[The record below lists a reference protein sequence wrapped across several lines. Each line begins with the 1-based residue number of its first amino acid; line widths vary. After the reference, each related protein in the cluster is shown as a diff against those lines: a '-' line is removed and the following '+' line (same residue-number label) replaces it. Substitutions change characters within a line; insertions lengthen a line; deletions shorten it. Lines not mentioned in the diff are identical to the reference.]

1 MRIKIHILIVLTA
14 VLSAMLTGP
23 AVYAESGSSREYQIK
38 AAFLYNF
45 LQFVDWPKEKIAD
58 ANKPI
63 IIGIIGDDPFGDA
76 IEPLKDKPVAGRKI
90 VIKRFKSFE
99 SLKKAG
105 DNDAAGTKQNIKAL
119 GECHMLFICASENKN
134 LREIIESIKN
144 SGVLTVGESGGFLDV
159 GGIVNFVMADEKV
172 GFEVSIVAAKQA
184 GLEIRSKL
192 LRLAKKVVQLEGA
205 ASGIFGEEKWD
216 SA

>member
-1 MRIKIHILIVLTA
+1 MRIKIHILMVLTA
-14 VLSAMLTGP
+14 AFSATLAVP
-23 AVYAESGSSREYQIK
+23 EVYADTASSREYQIK

-63 IIGIIGDDPFGDA
+63 IIGIIGDDPFGNV
-76 IEPLKDKPVAGRKI
+76 IEPLKDKPVEGRKI
-90 VIKRFKSFE
+90 VIQRFKSFE

-105 DNDAAGTKQNIKAL
+105 ENDAAGAKQNIKAL
-119 GECHMLFICASENKN
+119 GECHVLFICASENKN
-134 LREIIESIKN
+134 LREIVESVKN
-144 SGVLTVGESGGFLDV
+144 SGVLTVGEAEGFLDV

-172 GFEVSIVAAKQA
+172 GFEISIASAKHA

-192 LRLAKKVVQLEGA
+192 LRLAKKVIQEDA
-205 ASGIFGEEKWD
+205 ASGILGEEKRD